1 MTNKYRMRIDQKE
14 IYNARDLPQERGFFP
29 GKRGT
34 DSSIVLLVSQTIWEF
49 ISLDGAFFPLD
60 REAVQLCVLSS
71 YSIIHN
77 LRTNRCPIKAQLLN
91 LLSTNSL

>member
-1 MTNKYRMRIDQKE
+1 MTNKYRMRIEQKE
-14 IYNARDLPQERGFFP
+14 IYNARDLPQEGGFFP

-77 LRTNRCPIKAQLLN
+77 LP
-91 LLSTNSL
+91 